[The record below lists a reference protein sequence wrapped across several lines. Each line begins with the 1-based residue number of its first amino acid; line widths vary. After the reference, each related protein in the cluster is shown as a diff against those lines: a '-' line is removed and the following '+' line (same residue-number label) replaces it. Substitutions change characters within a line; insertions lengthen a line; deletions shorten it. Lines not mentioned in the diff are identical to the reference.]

1 MATTKKD
8 SNSPLLS
15 PNTPKVSFAA
25 TTTSNTNE
33 TKDTKD
39 GTDSTEKKMESTS
52 NTTNAP
58 NTNTTTTDASKP
70 QPTISTVTPTTPIPR
85 KADTNMSWGA
95 PLGLKVRGANDE
107 NLIVFRKAV
116 GINWRGKENADAA
129 TLEEGRK
136 AASGIYKMVL
146 DSQRKKHLQH
156 DILTMAL
163 YGMYFAQ
170 VVVGA
175 ALTALG
181 PVAADHTV
189 VITLLGAINTV
200 IAGVLALIKGSGQP
214 TRMGKDQVEFR
225 KIQDWIEE
233 TEALLAVGVIGRDR
247 REVGL
252 LVEVAFKK
260 YNAAKASEENNRP
273 DMYVAQPL
281 ESLGNRHSS
290 DSSSESAMKQVS
302 TTVVAGK

>member
-1 MATTKKD
+1 MSTAPKD
-8 SNSPLLS
+8 VNSPLLS
-15 PNTPKVSFAA
+15 PSTRTAHPQVSFSAKQA
-25 TTTSNTNE
+25 DSKSTPSTNGPRL
-33 TKDTKD
+33 
-39 GTDSTEKKMESTS
+39 GTDINSRPMAP
-52 NTTNAP
+52 TNA
-58 NTNTTTTDASKP
+58 
-70 QPTISTVTPTTPIPR
+70 TPIDPVPL

-107 NLIVFRKAV
+107 NLIIFRKAV
-116 GINWRGKENADAA
+116 GINWHPKNVDNA

-136 AASGIYKMVL
+136 SATGIYKSVL
-146 DSQRKKHLQH
+146 DAEQKKNIQH
-156 DILTMAL
+156 DTVTVLL
-163 YGMYFAQ
+163 YFLYFAQ

-181 PVAADHTV
+181 PNASQYV
-189 VITLLGAINTV
+189 VPITLLGAVNTV

-214 TRMGKDQVEFR
+214 QRLGKDQVGYR
-225 KIQDWIEE
+225 KVQDWIEE

-273 DMYVAQPL
+273 DMYVHQPM
-281 ESLGNRHSS
+281 ESLGNRTSS
-290 DSSSESAMKQVS
+290 DSFERGSKSKN
-302 TTVVAGK
+302 TTAETEEAN